1 MSSRDQLLYNL
12 LPGDRAKIFA
22 FQNGLDP
29 ISRRPLTPMANLDHD
44 HRTGL
49 VRGLLNPFTNKCLI
63 DDLEILRA
71 SIRYLES
78 PPAIAAL
85 GERVYGLIGKAQRKH
100 KMLYGPYGS
109 LEPQARSRGAL
120 ESAVIT
126 SVDALM

>member
-1 MSSRDQLLYNL
+1 MKDRDWLLYGL
-12 LPGDRAKIFA
+12 LPGERAKIYA

-29 ISRRPLTPMANLDHD
+29 ITGHPLTSMANLDHC

-49 VRGLLNPFTNKCLI
+49 VRGLLNPFTNKHLV

-85 GERVYGLIGKAQRKH
+85 GERVYGLIGKAQRKK
-100 KMLYGPYGS
+100 KMLYGPDGR
-109 LEPQARSRGAL
+109 PAPARSRGAR